1 MRKALLSIVAAALAG
16 ALLAVPAAQ
25 AAEVPLKGISGWP
38 KNFPLTPDFL
48 RFIEYANKA
57 GGGAVQDH
65 PYRRAGDFQGA
76 GAVQGVQVGAL

>member
-57 GGGAVQDH
+57 GAGQF
-65 PYRRAGDFQGA
+65 RRFPRRRRSPRGSSRGSMT
-76 GAVQGVQVGAL
+76 